1 MKAMAA
7 QGIPYAVAYIER
19 ASSER
24 RNIAN
29 AQAAMEARAKRSRSG
44 GAGGGDPN
52 AAAVVA
58 AQQQAE
64 QRRRQMIMQ
73 AQQQQQQQQRY
84 TVKFG
89 TRQIH
94 VVSSYV
100 LGITSR

>member
-7 QGIPYAVAYIER
+7 QGIPYAVAYIKR

-44 GAGGGDPN
+44 GPAGGGDPN
-52 AAAVVA
+52 AAALVA
-58 AQQQAE
+58 AQQAE

-73 AQQQQQQQQRY
+73 AQQQQQQAATMAAQQQQQQRY
-84 TVKFG
+84 TYG
-89 TRQIH
+89 L
-94 VVSSYV
+94 VSDSA
-100 LGITSR
+100 

>member
-44 GAGGGDPN
+44 GPAGGGDPN
-52 AAAVVA
+52 AAALVA
-58 AQQQAE
+58 AQQAE

-73 AQQQQQQQQRY
+73 AQQQQQQAATMAAQQQQRY
-84 TVKFG
+84 TYG
-89 TRQIH
+89 L
-94 VVSSYV
+94 VSDSA
-100 LGITSR
+100 